1 MANKHIFV
9 ELAVTVRTLLPGVKI
24 FILDLLR
31 EVLTLGIDHVALD
44 VERLAEL
51 FRLQLPLGDLLQ
63 RLLLLRGLFA
73 LALMQR
79 GFLALLLLL
88 LEVLEFF

>member
-24 FILDLLR
+24 FILDLMR
-31 EVLTLGIDHVALD
+31 EVLTVGIDHVALD

-51 FRLQLPLGDLLQ
+51 L
-63 RLLLLRGLFA
+63 
-73 LALMQR
+73 
-79 GFLALLLLL
+79 
-88 LEVLEFF
+88 